1 MTLLGQVHR
10 VELMS
15 WVNTIRTHYVL
26 GLYPCKVRLSGES
39 LWNFRENSLGC
50 KREKKNFRLGR
61 ETFSYQC
68 TRGISA
74 FSTVFHP
81 KLQSRHDY
89 IQFTTFSLSLAYT
102 LALSSQ
108 LLRNLQRFLLCCFT
122 WQNNIILPKSFYQP
136 RSGMAEVFD
145 TTFYQPRSG

>member
-1 MTLLGQVHR
+1 MTLLDWVHR

-15 WVNTIRTHYVL
+15 WVNSLCFRTL
-26 GLYPCKVRLSGES
+26 PMQSAIKWREFMELQRKLFGLQ
-39 LWNFRENSLGC
+39 
-50 KREKKNFRLGR
+50 KRKKNFRLGR

-89 IQFTTFSLSLAYT
+89 IQFTTFSVSLAYT
-102 LALSSQ
+102 LVLSSQ
-108 LLRNLQRFLLCCFT
+108 LLMNIHRFLLCCFT
-122 WQNNIILPKSFYQP
+122 WQNNIILPKSLYQP
-136 RSGMAEVFD
+136 AAAWSGC
-145 TTFYQPRSG
+145 T

>member
-1 MTLLGQVHR
+1 MALWVHR

-15 WVNTIRTHYVL
+15 WVNTIPLMFRDPMQSAIKWREFMEL
-26 GLYPCKVRLSGES
+26 QRKLFGLQ
-39 LWNFRENSLGC
+39 
-50 KREKKNFRLGR
+50 KRKKNFRLGR

-89 IQFTTFSLSLAYT
+89 IQFTTFSVSLAYT
-102 LALSSQ
+102 LVLSSQ
-108 LLRNLQRFLLCCFT
+108 LLRNIQRFLLCCFT
-122 WQNNIILPKSFYQP
+122 WQNNIILPKSLYQP
-136 RSGMAEVFD
+136 RNGMVRLYLRE
-145 TTFYQPRSG
+145 

>member
-1 MTLLGQVHR
+1 MALWVHR

-15 WVNTIRTHYVL
+15 WVNTKVQYPLCFGTLPMQSAIKWREFMEL
-26 GLYPCKVRLSGES
+26 QRKLFGLQ
-39 LWNFRENSLGC
+39 
-50 KREKKNFRLGR
+50 KRKKNFRLGR

-89 IQFTTFSLSLAYT
+89 IQFTTFPVSLAYT

-108 LLRNLQRFLLCCFT
+108 LLRNFQRFLLCCFT
-122 WQNNIILPKSFYQP
+122 WQNNIILPKSLYQP
-136 RSGMAEVFD
+136 RSGMVRLYLRE
-145 TTFYQPRSG
+145 

>member
-1 MTLLGQVHR
+1 MASVNGTSDKTLR
-10 VELMS
+10 VE
-15 WVNTIRTHYVL
+15 
-26 GLYPCKVRLSGES
+26 
-39 LWNFRENSLGC
+39 
-50 KREKKNFRLGR
+50 KRKKNFRLGR

-89 IQFTTFSLSLAYT
+89 IQFTTFSVSLAYT

-108 LLRNLQRFLLCCFT
+108 LLRNIQRFLLCCFT
-122 WQNNIILPKSFYQP
+122 WQNNIILPKSIYQP
-136 RSGMAEVFD
+136 RSGMVRLYLREWEIYGCLAFFSLSAHL
-145 TTFYQPRSG
+145 TFTKRFCWDRFWVAYIIFTFFQIF